1 MTGLLQGFFETM
13 ESMPHPH
20 AGATPKVVP
29 DKGRPFRFLAGT
41 VTLLTFL
48 SFLLSFP
55 VNSLAGVIFFNSVP
69 TGVLTVRA
77 QSYKELKFRDVV
89 RQEYDFSC
97 GSAAVATLLTFGYL
111 RPTSETEAF
120 EAMYKAGD
128 KKKIEKHGFSLLDI
142 KQYLSSLGYQSDGF
156 RLPLQKLLDL
166 RLPAIVLIEVNG
178 YKHFVVIKGLSDQNV
193 LIGDPAMGLRMDT
206 RSHFKTIWKNGIV
219 FVIHEGP
226 NILITQKTFNNPH
239 DWEIVDVS
247 VPSNVVQNTL
257 PLATQLLVVPGPNQF
272 QLGGFAKIG
281 IP

>member
-1 MTGLLQGFFETM
+1 MNSLLQEITETIVN
-13 ESMPHPH
+13 PHT
-20 AGATPKVVP
+20 GTTPTVVP
-29 DKGRPFRFLAGT
+29 DKGGRPRLLT
-41 VTLLTFL
+41 VAMTLLTFF
-48 SFLLSFP
+48 SILLTLP
-55 VNSLAGVIFFNSVP
+55 KNCPAGVIFFNSVP

-142 KQYLSSLGYQSDGF
+142 KQYLASLGYKSDGF
-156 RLPLQKLLDL
+156 RLPLQKLMDL

-206 RSHFKTIWKNGIV
+206 RSHFKTLWQNGIV

-226 NILITQKTFNNPH
+226 DILITQKTFNNPH
-239 DWEIVDVS
+239 DWEIVNVS
-247 VPSNVVQNTL
+247 VPSNVVQNSL
-257 PLATQLLVVPGPNQF
+257 PLTTQLLVVPGPNQF